1 MHSDV
6 VESQW
11 ASAII
16 REVESLVKSEAPG
29 VVQTFRPNNPRWNAR
44 TLFDAFMENEP
55 GTTKRL
61 NHEFIYFS
69 NDSYGEYIYISA
81 L

>member
-16 REVESLVKSEAPG
+16 REVESLAESEAAG
-29 VVQTFRPNNPRWNAR
+29 VVQTFRPN
-44 TLFDAFMENEP
+44 TLFDAFMENER
-55 GTTKRL
+55 GTAKRL
-61 NHEFIYFS
+61 NREFI
-69 NDSYGEYIYISA
+69 G
-81 L
+81 